1 VPAVNSSMSVY
12 PSKPGEIAG
21 IGVNRGTDSGTDSD
35 LTRVDGSV
43 TVGGAVNYAQ
53 AVKRFRTAVVA
64 AVHVEQKSIQG
75 RSRNIVICG
84 LRSVDKV
91 SDAALIRDFLADNL
105 GLKVTV
111 ATSKRIGHD
120 PDVSRRRVLVT
131 MGTADQAATVIE
143 AAKRLRFSPDPEI
156 RGKVFITADLT
167 VAERKAAYELRCK
180 RRMARQ
186 RQNNR
191 SPQTASRMEM
201 ESITVTSE
209 ATPFSGIVPVVIEST
224 SNPLHHRGSGS
235 GSGPGAQD
243 AGAAG
248 AAGADATYATTS
260 GTAAVPFLTAV
271 TAATASTFQ
280 PVGHASIERS
290 DLSASAPT
298 FVPFDL
304 LVADAADGRLAN
316 GCTQC

>member
-1 VPAVNSSMSVY
+1 
-12 PSKPGEIAG
+12 
-21 IGVNRGTDSGTDSD
+21 
-35 LTRVDGSV
+35 
-43 TVGGAVNYAQ
+43 
-53 AVKRFRTAVVA
+53 
-64 AVHVEQKSIQG
+64 
-75 RSRNIVICG
+75 
-84 LRSVDKV
+84 
-91 SDAALIRDFLADNL
+91 
-105 GLKVTV
+105 
-111 ATSKRIGHD
+111 
-120 PDVSRRRVLVT
+120 
-131 MGTADQAATVIE
+131 
-143 AAKRLRFSPDPEI
+143 
-156 RGKVFITADLT
+156 
-167 VAERKAAYELRCK
+167 
-180 RRMARQ
+180 
-186 RQNNR
+186 
-191 SPQTASRMEM
+191 MEM